1 MEGRV
6 AIVTGAGRNIGR
18 GIALALADGG
28 AAVVV
33 NARANMQE
41 AQAVA
46 GEIERAGGK
55 ALAVTADV
63 ADAEAVQ
70 AMVAAAAARFG
81 RIDILVNNAAV
92 RVEQAFEGMTLAQWR
107 AVTRIILDGAFNC
120 VQACLPHL
128 KQSGGGA
135 IINIGGLS
143 AHTGA
148 ARRPHVVT
156 AKAGLIGFTR
166 ALAHELAPD
175 KIRVNTVTPG
185 LMATPRPAGA
195 ARAAASFARDRARR
209 PPRRARRHRRRR
221 ALPLRPRRELHHRPE
236 HAGERRDVFGV
247 MRRFVPQAAALTVP
261 PSLGLPEFAN
271 SGEHKTKRSDLLAV
285 LDRSVHDL
293 VRTCCPGFHPGLDER
308 ARLLLR
314 ARSGPAAKPGRPG
327 PADQSV
333 GADVMHE
340 VFQLTGRRCASRS
353 LI

>member
-1 MEGRV
+1 MTKELEGRV

-33 NARANMQE
+33 NARSNMQE
-41 AQAVA
+41 AQEVT

-63 ADAEAVQ
+63 ADADAVSR
-70 AMVAAAAARFG
+70 MVDAAAKQFG

-107 AVTRIILDGAFNC
+107 AVTSIILDGAFNC
-120 VQACLPHL
+120 VQACLPYL
-128 KQSGGGA
+128 KKSGAGV

-156 AKAGLIGFTR
+156 AKAGLIGLTR

-185 LMATPRPAGA
+185 LMSAPRPAGQ
-195 ARAAASFARDRARR
+195 
-209 PPRRARRHRRRR
+209 PEPQ
-221 ALPLRPRRELHHRPE
+221 HH
-236 HAGERRDVFGV
+236 
-247 MRRFVPQAAALTVP
+247 
-261 PSLGLPEFAN
+261 SLVQ
-271 SGEHKTKRSDLLAV
+271 SLA
-285 LDRSVHDL
+285 
-293 VRTCCPGFHPGLDER
+293 
-308 ARLLLR
+308 
-314 ARSGPAAKPGRPG
+314 
-327 PADQSV
+327 
-333 GADVMHE
+333 
-340 VFQLTGRRCASRS
+340 GRRGEPTDIAATVRFLCGPGAGFITGQNMQVNGGTY
-353 LI
+353 LG